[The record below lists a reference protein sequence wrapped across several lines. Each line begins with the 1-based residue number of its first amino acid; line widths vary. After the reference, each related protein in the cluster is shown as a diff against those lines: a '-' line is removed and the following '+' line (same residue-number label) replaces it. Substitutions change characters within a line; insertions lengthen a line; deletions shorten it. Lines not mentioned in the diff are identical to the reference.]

1 MVLGTVLL
9 CWLVLWPTWIWC
21 GSDNTCQCRWC
32 GHAVPRY
39 VFRPV
44 TVSRPVTFSRC
55 GDPCYGQQVT
65 HASPSEP
72 ERWAFVLRPMFWWPM
87 FGKHISLPP
96 VAAKERMEGYA
107 TTWVLLWLRSL
118 PPLPLESSFGIDL
131 CCRRRRPSPPS
142 PPAESSGC
150 WGIGKKTFH
159 PRNVRIAE
167 FVNVFVIVPQ
177 CGKSFS
183 WQGNVREGILLI
195 WHDSLIF

>member
-72 ERWAFVLRPMFWWPM
+72 ERWAFVLTAHVLMAHVWQT
-87 FGKHISLPP
+87 HLSPP
-96 VAAKERMEGYA
+96 RCCKREDGGLRHHVSPPLAPVSAAA
-107 TTWVLLWLRSL
+107 AAWVLLRHRPLL
-118 PPLPLESSFGIDL
+118 PATQAESSFTAGRVIRL
-131 CCRRRRPSPPS
+131 LGNWEKNLSPS
-142 PPAESSGC
+142 
-150 WGIGKKTFH
+150 K
-159 PRNVRIAE
+159 R
-167 FVNVFVIVPQ
+167 
-177 CGKSFS
+177 
-183 WQGNVREGILLI
+183 
-195 WHDSLIF
+195 